1 MAEIK
6 QIDLMK
12 SGKLTYLGELK
23 KINGKY
29 YVKVLCEC
37 GTENMLIN
45 TITLH
50 RKRVECRR
58 CI

>member
-1 MAEIK
+1 MNWRENWVAEIK

-37 GTENMLIN
+37 GSK
-45 TITLH
+45 
-50 RKRVECRR
+50 RKEDE
-58 CI
+58 